1 MIAQAMW
8 DSYQA
13 IHTTHTEQAEAIND
27 FLYDNI
33 EHPYVTR
40 MLGNEANTNEQDVEG
55 DSEDNGEGNKSYSA
69 DDGGE
74 GDGR

>member
-1 MIAQAMW
+1 MITQAMW

-13 IHTTHTEQAEAIND
+13 ILTTHTEQAEAINN

-40 MLGNEANTNEQDVEG
+40 MLGNEANTNKQDVEG
-55 DSEDNGEGNKSYSA
+55 DSEDN
-69 DDGGE
+69 
-74 GDGR
+74 